1 MEEKVLK
8 AMKKFEG
15 REVKVTQS
23 GIVESKFYIKNFKH
37 VMEDGILAIEDGDNA
52 YIDIYIDDIEKLYFE
67 STPNGYA
74 ILVLNLGRDIDLEL
88 QTNEDKVV
96 SIRDKL
102 WNYLVESG
110 MAEEIFKETCG
121 A

>member
-23 GIVESKFYIKNFKH
+23 GIVESKFYIKNFKY

-52 YIDIYIDDIEKLYFE
+52 YIDIDIDDIEKLYFE